1 MGRGRV
7 MFIDLVDVAH
17 LLRFSTA
24 WERRFHEYEL
34 LLNAGI
40 DADEAERIVSLVEAD
55 RRPVPSLELAA

>member
-1 MGRGRV
+1 MDILETAR
-7 MFIDLVDVAH
+7 
-17 LLRFSTA
+17 LLRFQTD

-55 RRPVPSLELAA
+55 RRPVQSLELAA